1 MTREEIMKRIEIED
15 ARIANADRN
24 IEGLILQKNKS
35 LDEQARLW
43 VLLEALPPEE
53 PEQPLEQGGLFYQGW
68 GDVVTDKE
76 WYTNKELY
84 EMMVDLSKIS

>member
-1 MTREEIMKRIEIED
+1 MTREEILKRIEIED

-43 VLLEALPPEE
+43 ALLEALPPEE
-53 PEQPLEQGGLFYQGW
+53 PEQPLE
-68 GDVVTDKE
+68 
-76 WYTNKELY
+76 
-84 EMMVDLSKIS
+84 